1 MISSWE
7 KDVVSLTMSKLTL
20 TNMRQNE
27 EML

>member
-1 MISSWE
+1 MISSWG

>member
-20 TNMRQNE
+20 TNMRQNA